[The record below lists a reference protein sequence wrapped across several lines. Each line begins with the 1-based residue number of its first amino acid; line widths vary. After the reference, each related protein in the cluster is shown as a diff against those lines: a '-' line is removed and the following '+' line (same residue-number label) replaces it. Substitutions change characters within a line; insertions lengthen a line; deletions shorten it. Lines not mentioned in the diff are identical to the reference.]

1 MDNEKKYTCTL
12 TPLGEYF
19 LGGERTFSWGKPEG
33 TQSSYYIESNI
44 LPSQPTLFGVIRYII
59 LETNGLLD
67 DNSRSCQCEVK
78 HDKQNKLIGNC
89 GFIMDENCIS
99 NTAQANKESNYGIIS
114 GIGPLY
120 IVEKHEDGKHHKLIP
135 VPLNHKVGHEEKPAY
150 YTPFKMKKE
159 KVYTDLGEYT
169 ILPEDFEAKNGL
181 AYDCYMDCADN
192 RIIEGTEIFQLNEH
206 TRVAVGKKEDG
217 YFKKKY
223 VSMKQGYAF
232 QFEFALTSNE
242 NKYGNINTIVYLGQE
257 KSAFKVECKRINE
270 ERNIS
275 HCIYTA
281 QDDNAGYCVIYLL
294 SDAYVIPENINN
306 ALYYCTASEN
316 IRTLTKISGNAYNS
330 QKNKY
335 KDSKKKSELF
345 KLYKKG
351 SVFYIADD
359 KVDDFINGLD
369 IYELQRIGLNMY
381 IKLLKKKEQEYEK

>member
-1 MDNEKKYTCTL
+1 M
-12 TPLGEYF
+12 
-19 LGGERTFSWGKPEG
+19 
-33 TQSSYYIESNI
+33 
-44 LPSQPTLFGVIRYII
+44 
-59 LETNGLLD
+59 
-67 DNSRSCQCEVK
+67 
-78 HDKQNKLIGNC
+78 
-89 GFIMDENCIS
+89 
-99 NTAQANKESNYGIIS
+99 
-114 GIGPLY
+114 
-120 IVEKHEDGKHHKLIP
+120 
-135 VPLNHKVGHEEKPAY
+135 
-150 YTPFKMKKE
+150 
-159 KVYTDLGEYT
+159 GEYT